1 MIDTQEKSAGKTGD
15 TIAAAT
21 SETRENQG
29 YRAILKN
36 KNFRSLWLA
45 QVFSQLADRVIFVVF
60 VAFIAHS
67 FSTSTTYQS
76 WLYIAFTIPA
86 MLLTAIAGV
95 FIDKWNKK
103 TILITTNLLRAG
115 LIISLPFFS
124 QTLFGIYTL
133 AFLVSSV
140 TQFFVPAEASSI
152 PLMVKKHQ
160 LMSAN
165 SLFTATMMGSLIFG
179 FVLGDPL
186 INIFGLKNVNM
197 AISSFFLI
205 SAFFL
210 VFIKYEPCEEEKNQH
225 KTVREFLDDFK
236 KGFNYIKGSRVTLN
250 ALLKLTAL
258 FSIIVMLCILAISI
272 SQQLLY
278 PHNPKIGAQKF
289 VYIVA
294 FSGIGMILGAWIVGK
309 YLKNFNKLLTTFVGF
324 TAIGAGL
331 IMLGGI
337 EFIPNSLYI
346 TVKEHTV
353 AGFYLEAFKLTFRMI
368 YSYLVAGI
376 IGFGCAM
383 AAIPVQTILH
393 TIVPEQIRG
402 KIFGIQFTLLSTA
415 STLPI
420 LIAALA
426 ADWLGVTK
434 VLILAG
440 IPVALFGVWGMVK
453 NSRVLQEN

>member
-1 MIDTQEKSAGKTGD
+1 MLEIKERPSDIIENPITDPALLKT
-15 TIAAAT
+15 
-21 SETRENQG
+21 QG
-29 YRAILKN
+29 YRAVLKN
-36 KNFRSLWLA
+36 KNFLALWLA
-45 QVFSQLADRVIFVVF
+45 QIFSQLADRVIFVVF

-67 FSTSTTYQS
+67 FSTSITYQS

-86 MLLTAIAGV
+86 VLLTAIAGV

-103 TILITTNLLRAG
+103 YILITTNLLRAG
-115 LIISLPFFS
+115 LIIALPFFS

-179 FVLGDPL
+179 FALGDPL
-186 INIFGLKNVNM
+186 INIFGLKNVNI
-197 AISSFFLI
+197 AI
-205 SAFFL
+205 SAFFIISALFL
-210 VFIKYEPCEEEKNQH
+210 VFIKYRPCEHEKTQH
-225 KTVREFLDDFK
+225 KTIGEFIDDFK

-278 PHNPKIGAQKF
+278 PHNPKLGAQKF
-289 VYIVA
+289 VYVVA
-294 FSGIGMILGAWIVGK
+294 FSGIGMILGAGIVGR
-309 YLKNFNKLLTTFVGF
+309 YLKNFNKLLTTFIGF
-324 TAIGAGL
+324 TGIGAGL
-331 IMLGGI
+331 VMLSGI
-337 EFIPNSLYI
+337 ELIPNNLYI
-346 TVKEHTV
+346 PVKERIIF
-353 AGFYLEAFKLTFRMI
+353 GFYLEAFNLTWRMI
-368 YSYLVAGI
+368 YSYAVAGI

-393 TIVPEQIRG
+393 TVVPEQIRG

-420 LIAALA
+420 LIAAFA
-426 ADWLGVTK
+426 ADLLGVTK
-434 VLILAG
+434 VLVLAG
-440 IPVALFGVWGMVK
+440 IPIALFGVWGMVK